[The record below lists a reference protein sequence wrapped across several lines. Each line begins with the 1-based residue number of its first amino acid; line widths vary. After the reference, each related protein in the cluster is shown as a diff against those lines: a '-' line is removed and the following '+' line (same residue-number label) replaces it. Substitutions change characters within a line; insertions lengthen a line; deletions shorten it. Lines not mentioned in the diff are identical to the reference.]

1 MVEMISSISKNNM
14 IAIILLL
21 FGYGFGIMA
30 AGAIFAFREWAP
42 IFLMLY
48 GLGVFGSI
56 SVALY
61 EMYRSKEESVQAKI

>member
-1 MVEMISSISKNNM
+1 MFELASTISKNNM

-21 FGYGFGIMA
+21 FGKFFGIIS

-42 IFLMLY
+42 LFLILY
-48 GLGVFGSI
+48 AVGVFGSI

-61 EMYRSKEESVQAKI
+61 EMYRKKEEDVN